1 MIFTTL
7 SFDGSHLI
15 ERCVCGAQVSIDSRA
30 GRGIQ
35 LIKHDE
41 FVRQHEHCGAAEG
54 RAVQEAAA
62 PRARELRA

>member
-1 MIFTTL
+1 MTVFTTL
-7 SFDGSHLI
+7 SFDGEHLI

-41 FVRQHEHCGAAEG
+41 FVRQHENCGAAEG
-54 RAVQEAAA
+54 RVVQEAAA
-62 PRARELRA
+62 PRGPRA